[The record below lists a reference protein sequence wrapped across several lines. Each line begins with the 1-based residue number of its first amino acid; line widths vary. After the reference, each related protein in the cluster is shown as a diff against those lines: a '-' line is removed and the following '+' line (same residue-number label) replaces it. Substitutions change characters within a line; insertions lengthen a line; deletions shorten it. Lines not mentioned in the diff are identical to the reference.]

1 MKKGW
6 IFLLIFVLCIG
17 VLVYGYADTMTG
29 LKTHVNP
36 APQVGDEPGLAMA
49 ALEDALGKRSYPD
62 DYAGMYIDGASLV
75 VMLTDFSDETQAE
88 YRELARSYAGCLSFR
103 EAEYSYET
111 LQNALQAAEQDLK
124 ENGMLAPPAP
134 GQTGPTNYVS
144 VPDNCVVVHLRKNV
158 DALKMW
164 FLEWKYERQYGVPF
178 DVSPQPDAYTIEC

>member
-17 VLVYGYADTMTG
+17 VLVYGYADTMTE

-49 ALEDALGKRSYPD
+49 ALEDALGESSYPD

-88 YRELARSYAGCLSFR
+88 YRELAGSYAGCLSFR
-103 EAEYSYET
+103 EAEYS
-111 LQNALQAAEQDLK
+111 
-124 ENGMLAPPAP
+124 
-134 GQTGPTNYVS
+134 
-144 VPDNCVVVHLRKNV
+144 
-158 DALKMW
+158 
-164 FLEWKYERQYGVPF
+164 
-178 DVSPQPDAYTIEC
+178 

>member
-17 VLVYGYADTMTG
+17 VLVYGYVDTMTE

-36 APQVGDEPGLAMA
+36 APQEGEAPGLAMA
-49 ALEDALGKRSYPD
+49 ALEEALGQDAYPD
-62 DYAGMYIDGASLV
+62 DFAGMYIDGASLV
-75 VMLTDFSDETQAE
+75 VMLTNCSDEAE
-88 YRELARSYAGCLSFR
+88 AGYRTLAGSYADYLTFR
-103 EAEYSYET
+103 EAQFSYKA

-144 VPDNCVVVHLRKNV
+144 VPDNCVVVHLPKNV
-158 DALKMW
+158 DTLKMQL
-164 FLEWKYERQYGVPF
+164 LERKYERQYGVPF

>member
-17 VLVYGYADTMTG
+17 VLVYGYADTMTE

-88 YRELARSYAGCLSFR
+88 YRELAG
-103 EAEYSYET
+103 
-111 LQNALQAAEQDLK
+111 
-124 ENGMLAPPAP
+124 
-134 GQTGPTNYVS
+134 
-144 VPDNCVVVHLRKNV
+144 
-158 DALKMW
+158 
-164 FLEWKYERQYGVPF
+164 
-178 DVSPQPDAYTIEC
+178 SPMSTIEDHTQSATPNVVFGIAAVCSCK

>member
-17 VLVYGYADTMTG
+17 VLVYGYADTMTEW
-29 LKTHVNP
+29 KTHVNP

-88 YRELARSYAGCLSFR
+88 YRELAGSYAG
-103 EAEYSYET
+103 
-111 LQNALQAAEQDLK
+111 
-124 ENGMLAPPAP
+124 
-134 GQTGPTNYVS
+134 
-144 VPDNCVVVHLRKNV
+144 
-158 DALKMW
+158 
-164 FLEWKYERQYGVPF
+164 
-178 DVSPQPDAYTIEC
+178 

>member
-1 MKKGW
+1 MDISSDFCALHRRSRVW
-6 IFLLIFVLCIG
+6 VRRYNDRIED
-17 VLVYGYADTMTG
+17 A
-29 LKTHVNP
+29 VNP

-88 YRELARSYAGCLSFR
+88 YRELARKLCRLPFLPRSRIFLR
-103 EAEYSYET
+103 
-111 LQNALQAAEQDLK
+111 NASKRAASCEQDLK

>member
-17 VLVYGYADTMTG
+17 VLVYGYADTMTEW
-29 LKTHVNP
+29 KTHVNP

-62 DYAGMYIDGASLV
+62 DYAGM
-75 VMLTDFSDETQAE
+75 LTDFSDETQAE
-88 YRELARSYAGCLSFR
+88 YRELAGSYAGCLSFR

-124 ENGMLAPPAP
+124 ENGMFAPPAP
-134 GQTGPTNYVS
+134 G
-144 VPDNCVVVHLRKNV
+144 
-158 DALKMW
+158 
-164 FLEWKYERQYGVPF
+164 
-178 DVSPQPDAYTIEC
+178 

>member
-17 VLVYGYADTMTG
+17 VLVYGYADTMTE

-75 VMLTDFSDETQAE
+75 VMLTV
-88 YRELARSYAGCLSFR
+88 FR
-103 EAEYSYET
+103 TRRKPNIASLPEAMPAAFPSAK
-111 LQNALQAAEQDLK
+111 QNI
-124 ENGMLAPPAP
+124 
-134 GQTGPTNYVS
+134 PTKRFKTRCKLPN
-144 VPDNCVVVHLRKNV
+144 R
-158 DALKMW
+158 
-164 FLEWKYERQYGVPF
+164 
-178 DVSPQPDAYTIEC
+178 T